1 MVKEKKNLQSE
12 RGENLKFNGNKV
24 VIIEKEK

>member
-1 MVKEKKNLQSE
+1 MVKKKKLQNE

-24 VIIEKEK
+24 VIIEKEI